1 MIEID
6 EVLQLGAD
14 ASNFGQVFLRRAGYV
29 SDLVLPG
36 SPTMPDED
44 DPDDQPPETAEGK
57 GRNVVA
63 NVPRGKHSQARAT
76 RSLPETPPPTTC
88 GVLACLLATVATRNP
103 PTGPT
108 TSTTR
113 RTCRL

>member
-44 DPDDQPPETAEGK
+44 DPDEPASRNRRRQRTQHSCQRPPWETLTSPSNQVFA
-57 GRNVVA
+57 RNDDA
-63 NVPRGKHSQARAT
+63 DHLRRI
-76 RSLPETPPPTTC
+76 
-88 GVLACLLATVATRNP
+88 GVL
-103 PTGPT
+103 
-108 TSTTR
+108 
-113 RTCRL
+113 TCHGSD